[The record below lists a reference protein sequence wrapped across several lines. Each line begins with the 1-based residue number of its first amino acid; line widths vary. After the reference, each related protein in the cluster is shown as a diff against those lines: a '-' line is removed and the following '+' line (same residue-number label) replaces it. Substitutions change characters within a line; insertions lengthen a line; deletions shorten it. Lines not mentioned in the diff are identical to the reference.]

1 MPIFEYKCNDCGR
14 KFDVLHKS
22 SATMEEVIC
31 PDCQSKNSKK
41 LLSSFSASVS
51 SSGYDSAPSC
61 STGSCGVPS
70 FGGGCAN
77 GMCGLN

>member
-1 MPIFEYKCNDCGR
+1 MPLFEYKCKDCGR

-22 SATMEEVIC
+22 PTNLEEVIC
-31 PDCQSKNSKK
+31 PDCQSKNSQK
-41 LLSSFSASVS
+41 LLSTFSASTGS
-51 SSGYDSAPSC
+51 SNFDSGSSC
-61 STGSCGVPS
+61 ADGSCGMPS